1 MHRHG
6 YKGRKLQLAAGPR
19 RALIRGQV
27 TSLVLHEQITTT
39 VAKAKEIA
47 PQFEKLVTKAKK
59 GDLHN
64 RRQIRTVLLTDKATQ
79 KLVEEIAPAFK
90 DRNGGYTRIVKVG
103 NRLGDNAPMATVMLT
118 DKTASEKKP
127 SKAAAKSPVKSDDTE
142 KPKETKSDQ
151 GAKLRAKKAD
161 TAAKLAPAKT
171 KARGSRGDR

>member
-47 PQFEKLVTKAKK
+47 PQFERLVTKAKK

-64 RRQIRTVLLTDKATQ
+64 RRQIRSFLLTDKATE
-79 KLVEEIAPAFK
+79 KLISEIAPAFK
-90 DRNGGYTRIVKVG
+90 ERNGGYTRIVKLG
-103 NRLGDNAPMATVMLT
+103 NRLGDNAPMAAVILT
-118 DKTASEKKP
+118 DKPSRSEVAKPAKAEKAEAKPKKAEAKEVKETP
-127 SKAAAKSPVKSDDTE
+127 KARATKAAAP
-142 KPKETKSDQ
+142 TKQ
-151 GAKLRAKKAD
+151 
-161 TAAKLAPAKT
+161 AAKAT
-171 KARGSRGDR
+171 ARTSRRGDK